1 VSKIIEI
8 CTANNI
14 KIVIPT
20 IDIEL
25 IMLAE
30 NIATLK
36 EKGIIPIISSI
47 DVISMCRDKRKTHEY
62 FDSIGFPR
70 AMDIDPENPHF
81 PIFVKPF
88 DGSSSIGVNTIEN
101 KSQLSDSLINNRQM
115 MFLEYLSPKLYVE
128 FTIDL
133 YFDKNHYLKCAVPRE
148 RIEIRTGEVSK
159 GVTRKT
165 DLYKLVCSKFSYCP
179 GFIGCITLQVF
190 KNRLSDEIFGI
201 EINPRFGGGYP
212 LSYLAKANFPEMIIK
227 EYLFNEEIP
236 FFDNWVENLLMLR
249 FDDEILVY
257 DYKGDK

>member
-88 DGSSSIGVNTIEN
+88 DG
-101 KSQLSDSLINNRQM
+101 
-115 MFLEYLSPKLYVE
+115 
-128 FTIDL
+128 
-133 YFDKNHYLKCAVPRE
+133 AVASE
-148 RIEIRTGEVSK
+148 
-159 GVTRKT
+159 
-165 DLYKLVCSKFSYCP
+165 
-179 GFIGCITLQVF
+179 
-190 KNRLSDEIFGI
+190 
-201 EINPRFGGGYP
+201 
-212 LSYLAKANFPEMIIK
+212 
-227 EYLFNEEIP
+227 
-236 FFDNWVENLLMLR
+236 
-249 FDDEILVY
+249 
-257 DYKGDK
+257 